1 MRAVSVILA
10 AICAYLM
17 AGAMVLAGDFAA
29 VRPLGFSGDG
39 RYFAFE
45 EFGTRDASIHP
56 FAAIHVVDL
65 DGGTQ
70 VAGSPFAV
78 EIQREHAPE
87 QEARAAALKQAEAT
101 LRRLGIGREPAASV
115 SDPRGDLTEGVTP
128 DRAHAAIAAQASRL
142 AIEGAVA
149 GGPLAVEV
157 LSSPTRDA
165 DCAARGRDDVE
176 GFSLVR
182 VLPSGERATVHV
194 DTGKAS
200 ARHCP
205 LRYGLAALYLARPD
219 QGRARLVALVSYFPR
234 TWEEPDRRFLAVP
247 VALPD

>member
-1 MRAVSVILA
+1 MRAVSIILA

-17 AGAMVLAGDFAA
+17 AGSPVLAGDFAA
-29 VRPLGFSGDG
+29 VRPLGFSADG

-45 EFGTRDASIHP
+45 EFGTRDASVHP
-56 FAAIHVVDL
+56 FATIHVVAL
-65 DGGTQ
+65 DSGAP

-78 EIQREHAPE
+78 EIHRENAPE
-87 QEARAAALKQAEAT
+87 QEARAEALKQAAAM
-101 LRRLGIGREPAASV
+101 LQRLGIGREPAAGA
-115 SDPRGDLTEGVTP
+115 SDPQSDLTEGVTP
-128 DRAHAAIAAQASRL
+128 DRARAAIEAQASRL

-149 GGPLAVEV
+149 GGPLTVEV
-157 LSSPTRDA
+157 VSSPTRDA
-165 DCAARGRDDVE
+165 DCATLGRDDVE
-176 GFSLVR
+176 GFSLIR
-182 VLPSGERATVHV
+182 ILPSGERATVHV

-205 LRYGLAALYLARPD
+205 LRYGLAALYLFKPD
-219 QGRARLVALVSYFPR
+219 RGRARLVALVAYFPR